1 MFYFQFSFIVKFDL
15 VCLWTSFLSRLYV
28 FFGWW
33 PFWLHKNLF
42 FNFSLYFEGSPPA
55 EDHQG
60 VMQWGRSCYI
70 SMFPCSHGTIFDG
83 TDQEN
88 SKTQGGRRQ
97 IRKIQENKKEMMEE
111 RKRRDL
117 CACGGSH
124 TRVFA
129 IGWGCPGYHPCA
141 TLRQE
146 NPLIW
151 EPPLQHHKIGKKT
164 RSSCPPHKSF
174 AYK

>member
-1 MFYFQFSFIVKFDL
+1 MSFLDDGHFGYIK
-15 VCLWTSFLSRLYV
+15 TSFFY
-28 FFGWW
+28 
-33 PFWLHKNLF
+33 
-42 FNFSLYFEGSPPA
+42 FSLYFEGSPPA

-88 SKTQGGRRQ
+88 SKTQGGRGQ

-111 RKRRDL
+111 TKRRDL
-117 CACGGSH
+117 CVCGGSH

-129 IGWGCPGYHPCA
+129 IGWGCPG
-141 TLRQE
+141 L
-146 NPLIW
+146 
-151 EPPLQHHKIGKKT
+151 PPLCDPPSGEPTHMGTSLMTSQDWKKNT
-164 RSSCPPHKSF
+164 LLLSSS
-174 AYK
+174 